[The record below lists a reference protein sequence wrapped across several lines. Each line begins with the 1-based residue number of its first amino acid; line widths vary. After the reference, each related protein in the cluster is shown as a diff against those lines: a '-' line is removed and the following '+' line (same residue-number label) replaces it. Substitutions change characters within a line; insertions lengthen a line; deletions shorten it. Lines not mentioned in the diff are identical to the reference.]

1 MRFFFSPGKPGALL
15 LGVIILFSL
24 SSCTREALEKTN
36 PTSLRFAI
44 TGNSFPESP
53 FVFSFSTLSQV
64 IDEVNRENPLFL
76 FHTGNMV
83 HGGMAWMGI
92 NNSDMK
98 RQYRELKNTLG
109 RLKSIYYPVVGPKD
123 LYNSSQ
129 QLFSSFSGR
138 PVSYVVQYGSLSFV
152 VIDRQHYTGKLMEQ
166 DLLMVKEKL
175 DQCVNRE
182 GIFIITHAPWFSLP
196 PRWSRHR
203 EIDVPEKLHELF
215 KKYPVKAVI
224 AGGPRRFY
232 QFKKEG
238 ILYAVAGCGG
248 FRLEERF
255 SKNNQYYMV
264 DFDGK
269 ECTIAAKQVKLE
281 YKQR

>member
-1 MRFFFSPGKPGALL
+1 MRFFFSPGKPGILL
-15 LGVIILFSL
+15 LAGIIFFSFI
-24 SSCTREALEKTN
+24 SCTRQAREKTS
-36 PTSLRFAI
+36 PTSLRFAV

-92 NNSDMK
+92 NNRDMK
-98 RQYRELKNTLG
+98 SQYRELKTVMG
-109 RLKSIYYPVVGPKD
+109 RLKSIYYPVMGPKD
-123 LYNSSQ
+123 LYNGSR
-129 QLFSSFSGR
+129 QLFSEFSGR
-138 PVSYVVQYGSLSFV
+138 PGSYVVQYGSLSFV
-152 VIDRQHYTGKLMEQ
+152 VIDRQHYTSKLMEQ
-166 DLLMVKEKL
+166 DLEIIKEKL
-175 DQCVNRE
+175 DECMNRE

-203 EIDVPEKLHELF
+203 EVKVSEKLHELL

-248 FRLEERF
+248 FRLEERYKK
-255 SKNNQYYMV
+255 SSQYYMV